1 MKQKFDPLTI
11 LDPKFV
17 DPQKYGPQKS
27 LYPKNAGP
35 THLLTPIT
43 PPPPPKKNCLIPKF
57 VDAPINLTP
66 TVC

>member
-1 MKQKFDPLTI
+1 MKQKFDPLKI

-27 LYPKNAGP
+27 VYPKTARS

-43 PPPPPKKNCLIPKF
+43 PPPLPKKI
-57 VDAPINLTP
+57 A
-66 TVC
+66 

>member
-1 MKQKFDPLTI
+1 MKQKFDPLKI

-27 LYPKNAGP
+27 VYPKTARS

-43 PPPPPKKNCLIPKF
+43 PPPSQKKLLNSKIC
-57 VDAPINLTP
+57 
-66 TVC
+66 